1 MKFFGVVLAK
11 CFCLDYTINRWYLTL
26 GVADATPK
34 ILLKGGEPVSKVS
47 DKVEEFIKPIVDE
60 LNQGIDIVEV
70 EFAKKHNGDNL
81 TVFIDKPNGVTIE
94 DCELVHNAIDG
105 PLDDLDPTEGKP
117 YTLNVSSP
125 GIDRP
130 IVTDKDYARNIGQ
143 ELELSLYE
151 PIMKKMTLVGVLIA
165 FNNDSVILEINNE
178 NLEIERKKIS
188 KATKFINF

>member
-1 MKFFGVVLAK
+1 MS
-11 CFCLDYTINRWYLTL
+11 
-26 GVADATPK
+26 K
-34 ILLKGGEPVSKVS
+34 ISE
-47 DKVEEFIKPIVDE
+47 KVEEFITPIVDS
-60 LNQGIDIVEV
+60 LNLNIDIVEV

-94 DCELVHNAIDG
+94 DCEAVHSAIDD
-105 PLDDLDPTEGKP
+105 PLDELDPTDGKP

-130 IVTDKDYARNIGQ
+130 IVSDKDYTRNIGQ
-143 ELELSLYE
+143 ELEINLYE
-151 PIMKKMTLVGVLIA
+151 PIMKKRTLVGTLVA
-165 FNNDSVILEINNE
+165 FNKDSLILEIKNE